1 MFLFLQ
7 LSSHTMEGEGTIK
20 YYSPKEEFWNILTH
34 GFGFFMSIVGAVLLW
49 RRAGEYGN
57 GRLTLSFV
65 VFALGLIL
73 LYAAS
78 TFYHSAKDPVWRFR
92 LKVLDHIAIFILIAG
107 TYTPFALITL
117 KGTTGWIIFG
127 IAWGIALTGTVLKI
141 FFTGKYNTFST
152 LLYVGMGWII
162 IFAIE
167 PLIEN
172 LSTGGLWWLFA
183 GGFFYTLGALLYS
196 VKKIPY
202 NHALFH
208 LFVLLGSFS
217 HFMAIYMHV
226 FPPPDLL

>member
-1 MFLFLQ
+1 
-7 LSSHTMEGEGTIK
+7 MEGEEPIK
-20 YYSPKEEFWNILTH
+20 YYQPKEEYWNILTH
-34 GFGFFMSIVGAVLLW
+34 GFGFFMSIVGAVLLLL
-49 RRAGEYGN
+49 RAEEYGN

-78 TFYHSAKDPVWRFR
+78 TFYHSAKNPVWRFR

-141 FFTGKYNTFST
+141 FFTGKYSTLST

-162 IFAIE
+162 IFAIK
-167 PLIEN
+167 PLIDN
-172 LSTGGLWWLFA
+172 LAAGGLWWLFA
-183 GGFFYTLGALLYS
+183 GGFFYTLGAVLYS
-196 VKKIPY
+196 IKKIPY

-226 FPPPDLL
+226 SPPLDSL